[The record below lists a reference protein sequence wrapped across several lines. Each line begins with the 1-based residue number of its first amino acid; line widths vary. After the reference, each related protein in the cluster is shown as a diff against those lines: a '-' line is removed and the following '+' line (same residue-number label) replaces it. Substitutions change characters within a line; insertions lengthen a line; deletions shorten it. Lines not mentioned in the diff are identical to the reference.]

1 MNVNIRPHPTH
12 EGWYQVE
19 YRPDG
24 IDGKRKRIVA
34 ESYES
39 AESIRA
45 SILEHHLKPAEVLA
59 KLRPRIKDVYKEYL
73 QWVENNQAKKTHAD
87 KVLAF
92 NIIIPHFGEL
102 QPQQLTQRI
111 FDDFQTKLKGKRAA
125 IIKYQHYLMAMINWM
140 IKRKLADQLNFKA
153 EKPKYHASKPVIPNM
168 VDVQRVIDQEADPAR
183 KMLLIT
189 MLWTGLRWNEAR
201 LLRWEDVY
209 PVQGVI
215 RVRESIEEAE
225 VHVAIYP
232 AMQKWFTVNKRPA
245 GWVFPNPATGEP
257 WTSFKRS
264 LATAS
269 KKVGASID
277 HHDFRRRSGQN
288 AYEASGHD
296 VFAAQRH
303 LRHKDIRTTMR
314 YLGIDDQRRNDIN
327 RSMVEHVDRLLS
339 KQKLSTVDK
348 RTKAAKP
355 ANKPIRKPHKTDS

>member
-12 EGWYQVE
+12 DGWYQVE

-24 IDGKRKRIVA
+24 IKGKRERLVAASYEEA
-34 ESYES
+34 ESY
-39 AESIRA
+39 RA
-45 SILEHHLKPAEVLA
+45 SILEKHLKPEESLS
-59 KLRPRIKDVYKEYL
+59 KLRPKIKEVVDEYL
-73 QWVENNQAKKTHAD
+73 QWVANNQAKKTHAD

-92 NIIIPHFGEL
+92 KIILPHFGDL
-102 QPQQLTQRI
+102 QPKLFTQRI
-111 FDDFQTKLKGKRAA
+111 FDDFQAKLKGKRAA
-125 IIKYQHYLMAMINWM
+125 IIKYQHYLLAMVAWM
-140 IKRKLADQLNFKA
+140 IKRNLADPLTFKP
-153 EKPKYHASKPVIPNM
+153 EKPKYHASKPVIPSM
-168 VDVQRVIDQEADPAR
+168 IDVQRVIDLEADPAR
-183 KMLLIT
+183 KMLLVT

-209 PVQGVI
+209 LNQGVI

-225 VHVAIYP
+225 VHVSVYP
-232 AMQKWFTVNKRPA
+232 AMQNWLTDNKQPS

-269 KKVGASID
+269 RKIGAGID

-288 AYEASGHD
+288 VYEASGFD

-314 YLGIDDQRRNDIN
+314 YLGINEQRRNDIN
-327 RSMVEHVDRLLS
+327 RALVVHVDNTL
-339 KQKLSTVDK
+339 
-348 RTKAAKP
+348 KAAKP
-355 ANKPIRKPHKTDS
+355 DLRLVHSNG